1 MVGRFRERYQTF
13 RFFPQ
18 DPAVSDSDES
28 QLLKYAEDAAFVRL
42 ALGGDTAAVTRF
54 HLEYRPAL
62 ERVLMARGVD
72 RGEAEDLVADIV
84 GECFGA
90 GKQGPLEMALLEKF
104 EGRSSLSTWLIR
116 ITWNRW
122 LDLKRRDK
130 FRGELPS
137 YDGDHEKGVDRFD
150 RVASNDEDDDFIESD
165 LAELMAGAIRQAFG
179 SLEPDVLV
187 MLKLSFLHGVSQTEI
202 ARMWRCDQ
210 TRISRTLT
218 AAKTR
223 IATET
228 LRIIK
233 SADPD
238 LDLDWEDFKRLC
250 AYGIEF

>member
-1 MVGRFRERYQTF
+1 M
-13 RFFPQ
+13 
-18 DPAVSDSDES
+18 SDSEDS
-28 QLLKYAEDAAFVRL
+28 LTLKYAEDAAFVRQ
-42 ALGGDTAAVTRF
+42 ALDGEDAAVERF
-54 HLEYRPAL
+54 HSEYRPAL

-72 RGEAEDLVADIV
+72 RGDAEDLVADIV
-84 GECFGA
+84 AECFGA
-90 GKQGPLEMALLEKF
+90 GKNGPLETRLLEKF

-130 FRGELPS
+130 FRGELPE
-137 YDGDHEKGVDRFD
+137 YDDDRAKGVDRFD
-150 RVASNDEDDDFIESD
+150 RVAADEEDDDFLDSD
-165 LAELMAGAIRQAFG
+165 LADLMARAIRESFA

-202 ARMWRCDQ
+202 ARIWQCDQ
-210 TRISRTLT
+210 TRVSRTLSS
-218 AAKTR
+218 ARSR

-233 SADPD
+233 EADPD
-238 LDLDWEDFKRLC
+238 LHLDWDDFKRLC

>member
-1 MVGRFRERYQTF
+1 MTTVTDSTA
-13 RFFPQ
+13 
-18 DPAVSDSDES
+18 DPLS
-28 QLLKYAEDAAFVRL
+28 LKFAEDAAYVRR
-42 ALGGDTAAVTRF
+42 ALEGDEAAVLRF
-54 HLEYRPAL
+54 HQEYRPAL

-72 RGEAEDLVADIV
+72 RGDAEDLVADIV

-90 GKQGPLEMALLEKF
+90 GKQGPLEMKLLEKF

-130 FRGELPS
+130 FRGDLPE
-137 YDGDHEKGVDRFD
+137 YEDDREKGVDRFD
-150 RVASNDEDDDFIESD
+150 RVASDDEDDDFIESD
-165 LAELMAGAIRQAFG
+165 LAELMAGAIRQAFA

-210 TRISRTLT
+210 TRISRTLSS
-218 AAKTR
+218 ARSR
-223 IATET
+223 IASET
-228 LRIIK
+228 LRLIRE
-233 SADPD
+233 ADPE
-238 LDLDWEDFKRLC
+238 LEIDWDDFKRLC

>member
-1 MVGRFRERYQTF
+1 MTTVT
-13 RFFPQ
+13 
-18 DPAVSDSDES
+18 DPTADP
-28 QLLKYAEDAAFVRL
+28 LTLKFAEDAAFVRR
-42 ALGGDTAAVTRF
+42 ALEGDESAVLRF
-54 HLEYRPAL
+54 HQEYRPAL

-72 RGEAEDLVADIV
+72 RGDAEDLVADIV

-90 GKQGPLEMALLEKF
+90 GKAGALEVKLLEKF

-130 FRGELPS
+130 FRGDLPE
-137 YDGDHEKGVDRFD
+137 YEDDREKGIDRFD
-150 RVASNDEDDDFIESD
+150 RVASDDEDDDFIESD
-165 LAELMAGAIRQAFG
+165 LAELMAGAIRQAFA

-210 TRISRTLT
+210 TRISRTLSN
-218 AAKTR
+218 ARSR
-223 IATET
+223 IASET
-228 LRIIK
+228 LRLIRE
-233 SADPD
+233 ADPE
-238 LDLDWEDFKRLC
+238 LEIDWDDFKRLC